1 MPDYPNGKE
10 PDLKSGDGVKA
21 TAGSN
26 PVSGAALKRYPP
38 RGDAGFDRIISN

>member
-21 TAGSN
+21 TAGSS
-26 PVSGAALKRYPP
+26 PVSGAIQRQ
-38 RGDAGFDRIISN
+38 FQQF